1 MYLFL
6 FGSAG
11 SSLLLGLFSSCDAQ
25 ASYCSSFSYCGA
37 RALGLAGF
45 SNCGTWAQL
54 P

>member
-25 ASYCSSFSYCGA
+25 ASYCSDISCFRA
-37 RALGLAGF
+37 RALGHAGF
-45 SNCGTWAQL
+45 SSRGTRG
-54 P
+54 